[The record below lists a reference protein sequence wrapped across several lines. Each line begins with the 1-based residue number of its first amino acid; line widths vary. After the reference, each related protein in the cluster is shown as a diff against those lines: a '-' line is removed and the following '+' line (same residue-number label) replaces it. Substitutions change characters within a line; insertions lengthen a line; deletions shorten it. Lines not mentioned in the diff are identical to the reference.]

1 LGVPR
6 CEEYSPGERSER
18 GMAEAGE
25 RAPRARSSVE
35 PRSRGKPRLETSDVE
50 FSANCL
56 VAELRCHVREVL
68 FC

>member
-1 LGVPR
+1 MGVPR

-35 PRSRGKPRLETSDVE
+35 PPRDDAIARETAIRDVLFTSRK
-50 FSANCL
+50 ANCT
-56 VAELRCHVREVL
+56 VWPSRVVT
-68 FC
+68 